1 MNYKITISYDG
12 SKYKGWQR
20 LGGNESTVQGKIE
33 EVLSKYFNEKIEIIG
48 ASRTDAGVNALKQV
62 ANFHIDKE
70 LDAEL
75 FLIDI
80 NHYLP
85 EDIAITKIIKVDSQ
99 FHSRYNAVSKT
110 YRYRIW
116 TSPIGDPFQRKYYY
130 CVKDKLDLIKMREVA
145 EMFIGEHDFTTF
157 TNTKSKKKS
166 MFRNI
171 SRIDV
176 VEKENYVDIFFTGN
190 GFLYNMVRKLMTI
203 IIEGGHGKTTAK
215 KVRIMIKS
223 KDRSLIK
230 YMVPSKALT
239 LMQIEYK

>member
-12 SKYKGWQR
+12 IKYKGWQR
-20 LGGNESTVQGKIE
+20 LGGNEPTVQGKIE
-33 EVLSKYFNEKIEIIG
+33 EVLSKYFNEKFEIIG
-48 ASRTDAGVNALKQV
+48 ASRTDSGVNALKQV

-70 LDAEL
+70 LDARL

-85 EDIAITKIIKVDSQ
+85 EDIAVTKIIKVDSQ

-116 TSPIGDPFQRKYYY
+116 TSSVGDPFQRKYYY
-130 CVKDKLDLIKMREVA
+130 YVKDKLDLIKMREVA
-145 EMFIGEHDFTTF
+145 EVFIGEHDFTTF
-157 TNTKSKKKS
+157 TNAKSKKKS
-166 MFRNI
+166 MVRNI
-171 SRIDV
+171 SKIEV
-176 VEKENYVDIFFTGN
+176 VEKENYIDVFFTGN

-203 IIEGGHGKTTAK
+203 IIEGGHSKTKAK
-215 KVRIMIKS
+215 KVRVIVES

-239 LMQIEYK
+239 LMQIDYK

>member
-12 SKYKGWQR
+12 SKYRGWQR
-20 LGGNESTVQGKIE
+20 LGGDELTLQGKIE
-33 EVLSKYFNEKIEIIG
+33 EVLSKFFNEKIEIIG

-70 LDAEL
+70 LDAAL

-85 EDIAITKIIKVDSQ
+85 EDIAVTKITKVDSQ

-130 CVKDKLDLIKMREVA
+130 YIKDKLDLVKMRDAA

-157 TNTKSKKKS
+157 TNAKSKKKS
-166 MFRNI
+166 MVRNI

-176 VEKENYVDIFFTGN
+176 AEKENYIDVFFTGN

-215 KVRIMIKS
+215 KVKIMIES